1 MPEPVRAGQRYMPG
15 LDGLRALAV
24 LAVIA
29 FHEQLGWAPGGL
41 LGVGVFFTLSGY
53 LITDLL
59 LGQWATRGRLALAD
73 FWARRARRL
82 LPALFVMLAV
92 VTAWITLA
100 DRARLAGLRGSV
112 VAAATYSSNWY
123 LIVQGQSYFARFA
136 PPAPLDHLWS
146 LAVEEQF
153 YLAWPWLLLAG
164 LICLRRLR
172 HGRPGGVAWLALP
185 TLAMAACSAW
195 AMVAL
200 YHPGLDPTRVYE
212 GTDTRASGLL
222 IGAALAMAW
231 PSRRAAAR
239 HLAAVPGDAVGR
251 GAARRGGASADRATR
266 VALDAAAFAGL
277 GVIFVMIWR
286 TGQYSPFLY
295 RGGLILLSA
304 ASAAVIA
311 AAARPGTLTGK
322 VLGCGPLRWLG
333 VRSYG
338 VYLWHYPVI
347 VLFTPANAT
356 EDLARA
362 AWQTVV
368 TIALAAL
375 SWHYIEEPIR
385 RGALARL
392 WKQLPVAT
400 LRPAGAHSGAAA
412 ARTAAATASTATASF
427 AAAAAPATASTATA
441 ATATAATATASTA
454 TATPATATPATA
466 ATATAAPA
474 TASTATASTATGP
487 ATAASTATR
496 PAARA
501 VGALAGAAASTM
513 AALAAAA
520 RPGSRPIRAARRSAA
535 AAWPGRARLLGAAPA
550 ALATVAAVAV
560 LSTACVG
567 LSGAVSAPPSASA
580 TSLARSSLP
589 APSRGQAAAPIDG
602 GQAADRISPA
612 ISPAAGP
619 TPSSSAASTL
629 RTSCRAVAHL
639 GDSTSEGMVSPDYL
653 PNPGQRL
660 VAQYQDVG
668 VQQVVT
674 NIVGANSIVETLP
687 GDINDYNAARNI
699 VSQGFRGCWV
709 IALGTNDTADVAIGS
724 SVGRMARIQ
733 EMMSVAHG
741 EPVMWVDVISQL
753 TSGPYAEAN
762 MQLWNAAL
770 RQACARYP
778 NMRVFDWASLAQPSW
793 FISDGIHYTPA
804 GYAQRA
810 EQIAEALAKAF
821 PAKGHSKGCVVS

>member
-112 VAAATYSSNWY
+112 IAAATYSSNWY
-123 LIVQGQSYFARFA
+123 LIVQGQSYFSRFA

-185 TLAMAACSAW
+185 TLALAACSAW
-195 AMVAL
+195 AMLAL

-231 PSRRAAAR
+231 PSRRAA
-239 HLAAVPGDAVGR
+239 LDGR
-251 GAARRGGASADRATR
+251 AARI
-266 VALDAAAFAGL
+266 ALDVTAFAGL
-277 GVIFVMIWR
+277 GAILVMIWR

-311 AAARPGTLTGK
+311 AAARPGTVTGK
-322 VLGCGPLRWLG
+322 MLGWKPLRWLG

-338 VYLWHYPVI
+338 IYLWHYPVI
-347 VLFTPANAT
+347 VLFTPTNAT
-356 EDLARA
+356 EDLGRA
-362 AWQTVV
+362 AWQTAV
-368 TIALAAL
+368 TIVVAAL
-375 SWHYIEEPIR
+375 SWRFIEEPIR

-392 WKQLPVAT
+392 WKQV
-400 LRPAGAHSGAAA
+400 
-412 ARTAAATASTATASF
+412 
-427 AAAAAPATASTATA
+427 
-441 ATATAATATASTA
+441 
-454 TATPATATPATA
+454 
-466 ATATAAPA
+466 
-474 TASTATASTATGP
+474 
-487 ATAASTATR
+487 R
-496 PAARA
+496 PAAVRA
-501 VGALAGAAASTM
+501 VTVRTVTVG
-513 AALAAAA
+513 
-520 RPGSRPIRAARRSAA
+520 RPSRS
-535 AAWPGRARLLGAAPA
+535 RLLGAAPTA
-550 ALATVAAVAV
+550 VAAVAIVAV

-567 LSGAVSAPPSASA
+567 LSGAVSGPPSTSAASV
-580 TSLARSSLP
+580 SGSSVS
-589 APSRGQAAAPIDG
+589 ASSSS
-602 GQAADRISPA
+602 QAADSSQPASDPAANKISPA
-612 ISPAAGP
+612 ISPGAGP
-619 TPSSSAASTL
+619 TPSPSPAATPASTL

-639 GDSTSEGMVSPDYL
+639 GDSTSEGMVSPSYL

-668 VQQVVT
+668 VRQVVT

-687 GDINDYNAARNI
+687 GDVNDYNAARNI

-724 SVGRMARIQ
+724 DVGRLTRIQ
-733 EMMSVAHG
+733 EMMAVAHG
-741 EPVMWVDVISQL
+741 EPVMWVDVVSTL

-762 MQLWNAAL
+762 MQLWNATL
-770 RQACARYP
+770 RQACAHYP
-778 NMRVFDWASLAQPSW
+778 NMRIFDWASLAQPSW

-821 PAKGHSKGCVVS
+821 PAKGHSKGCMVS

>member
-59 LGQWATRGRLALAD
+59 LGQWVTRGRLALAD

-112 VAAATYSSNWY
+112 AAAATYSSNWY
-123 LIVQGQSYFARFA
+123 LIAAGQSYFARFA

-164 LICLRRLR
+164 LVCLRKLR

-185 TLAMAACSAW
+185 TLALAACSAW
-195 AMVAL
+195 AMLAL

-231 PSRRAAAR
+231 PSR
-239 HLAAVPGDAVGR
+239 
-251 GAARRGGASADRATR
+251 GAAQGGGASAGRATR
-266 VALDAAAFAGL
+266 IALDAAAFAGL
-277 GVIFVMIWR
+277 AGILIMIWR

-322 VLGCGPLRWLG
+322 VLGWGPLRWLG

-338 VYLWHYPVI
+338 IYLWHYPVI
-347 VLFTPANAT
+347 VIFTPVNAT

-375 SWHYIEEPIR
+375 SWHFIEEPVR

-392 WKQLPVAT
+392 WKQLRAAT
-400 LRPAGAHSGAAA
+400 RRPAGAHSAAVVTGPAAVAGGPAAAAAAVAGPAAATAGPAAGSLAAA
-412 ARTAAATASTATASF
+412 ARTTTGLASV
-427 AAAAAPATASTATA
+427 
-441 ATATAATATASTA
+441 
-454 TATPATATPATA
+454 
-466 ATATAAPA
+466 
-474 TASTATASTATGP
+474 
-487 ATAASTATR
+487 
-496 PAARA
+496 AARA
-501 VGALAGAAASTM
+501 I
-513 AALAAAA
+513 AALNAAA
-520 RPGSRPIRAARRSAA
+520 RPGRRPAHAAGQSGAA
-535 AAWPGRARLLGAAPA
+535 TWNGRPRLRGAAPT
-550 ALATVAAVAV
+550 ALAGVAAVAV

-567 LSGAVSAPPSASA
+567 LSGAVSAPPSTSDPS
-580 TSLARSSLP
+580 SLAGSSLP
-589 APSRGQAAAPIDG
+589 ALSTGHGANPADSAESAPDQAANK
-602 GQAADRISPA
+602 ISPA
-612 ISPAAGP
+612 ITPAAGP
-619 TPSSSAASTL
+619 TPSASPSATPASTL

-639 GDSTSEGMVSPDYL
+639 GDSTSEGMVSPAYL
-653 PNPGQRL
+653 PNAGQRL
-660 VAQYQDVG
+660 IAQYQDVG
-668 VQQVVT
+668 VRQVVT

-687 GDINDYNAARNI
+687 GDTNDYNAARNI

-724 SVGRMARIQ
+724 DVGRLARIE

-741 EPVMWVDVISQL
+741 EPVMWVDVISTL

-762 MQLWNAAL
+762 MQLWNTAL
-770 RQACARYP
+770 RQACRRYP

-810 EQIAEALAKAF
+810 EQIAQALAKAF

>member
-100 DRARLAGLRGSV
+100 DRARLAGLRGAV

-123 LIVQGQSYFARFA
+123 LIIQGQSYFARFA

-164 LICLRRLR
+164 LICLRRFR
-172 HGRPGGVAWLALP
+172 RGRPGGVAWLALP
-185 TLAMAACSAW
+185 TLALAACSAW
-195 AMVAL
+195 AMLTL

-222 IGAALAMAW
+222 IGAALAMVW
-231 PSRRAAAR
+231 PSRRAAVR
-239 HLAAVPGDAVGR
+239 HLPQVPGDATLR
-251 GAARRGGASADRATR
+251 GAARRGGAPAGRATR
-266 VALDAAAFAGL
+266 TAVDAAAFVGL
-277 GVIFVMIWR
+277 GVILVMIWR

-311 AAARPGTLTGK
+311 AAATPGTVTGK
-322 VLGCGPLRWLG
+322 MLGWGPLRWLG

-338 VYLWHYPVI
+338 IYLWHYPVI

-356 EDLARA
+356 ENLARA
-362 AWQTVV
+362 AWQATV

-375 SWHYIEEPIR
+375 SWRYIEEPIR
-385 RGALARL
+385 RGAVARL
-392 WKQLPVAT
+392 WKQFRAAT
-400 LRPAGAHSGAAA
+400 LRPAGAHSA
-412 ARTAAATASTATASF
+412 
-427 AAAAAPATASTATA
+427 
-441 ATATAATATASTA
+441 
-454 TATPATATPATA
+454 
-466 ATATAAPA
+466 
-474 TASTATASTATGP
+474 
-487 ATAASTATR
+487 
-496 PAARA
+496 
-501 VGALAGAAASTM
+501 
-513 AALAAAA
+513 AAAA
-520 RPGSRPIRAARRSAA
+520 RPGIRRAHAAGGSAPA
-535 AAWPGRARLLGAAPA
+535 TRPGRTSLLAAAPA
-550 ALATVAAVAV
+550 ALAAVAVVAV

-567 LSGAVSAPPSASA
+567 LSGAVSAPSPVSA
-580 TSLARSSLP
+580 TSLAGSSLP
-589 APSRGQAAAPIDG
+589 VASTSHAATPAGGDQPAPDHAADKISPVVSPAPGPAPSA
-602 GQAADRISPA
+602 
-612 ISPAAGP
+612 SPAA
-619 TPSSSAASTL
+619 TPATTL

-653 PNPGQRL
+653 PDPGQRL

-687 GDINDYNAARNI
+687 GDTNDYNAARNI

-724 SVGRMARIQ
+724 NVGRMARIQ

-753 TSGPYAEAN
+753 ASGPYAEAN

-778 NMRVFDWASLAQPSW
+778 NMRVFDWASLAQPGW

-810 EQIAEALAKAF
+810 QQIAEALAKAF
-821 PAKGHSKGCVVS
+821 PAKGHSKGCIVS